1 MDRASSTSDAPDPRA
16 HPDVTLAA
24 IVTTALATGTTPAL
38 GIAVESGGASRAVT
52 SGIADARTGATAHEE
67 TLFHACSMSKMVT
80 ATGVLRLV
88 DAGVLDLDADI
99 GSYLGDWRLDVPVG
113 PPVTLAHLLS
123 HTSGIDDAEGS
134 FEPAT
139 DSPPVLDLLRG
150 DTAGHPGPVRAT
162 RPPGAFAYSDAGY
175 CVVEHI
181 IETVTG
187 ESFASVL
194 DRWVLGPLGLEHTLF
209 WDRPDGAA
217 GTDQAPSGRLGA
229 RTLTE
234 AAAGH
239 DSGGATVPAG
249 RAYYPYLAAAGLW
262 STPTDVA
269 RLLTD
274 LLAAADESPAAVL
287 RPATAA
293 RMLTAPAATPFAGL
307 GVFLAGSGH
316 GARVISQGWGVGFQ
330 CAATATVSTGSV
342 VVAMINAD
350 PGTDQEGSIVGRSME
365 AAAGLLPRAA
375 GR

>member
-1 MDRASSTSDAPDPRA
+1 MNRAFVTADAAPDGA
-16 HPDVTLAA
+16 LAA
-24 IVTTALATGTTPAL
+24 VVASALAASTTPAL
-38 GIAVESGGASRAVT
+38 GIAVETGAWSRAVT
-52 SGIADARTGATAHEE
+52 SGITDARTGADAHEE

-99 GSYLGDWRLDVPVG
+99 GAYLRGWQLDGTGG

-123 HTSGIDDAEGS
+123 HTSGIVDPEGS
-134 FEPAT
+134 FEPAA

-150 DTAGHPGPVRAT
+150 DTAGHPGPVRAM
-162 RPPGAFAYSDAGY
+162 RPPGEFAYSDAGY
-175 CVVEHI
+175 CVIEHI

-187 ESFASVL
+187 EAFAAVL

-217 GTDQAPSGRLGA
+217 GADQTPSGRLSA

-239 DSGGATVPAG
+239 DSAGVTVPAG
-249 RAYYPYLAAAGLW
+249 RTHYPYLAAAGLW
-262 STPTDVA
+262 STPSDLA
-269 RLLTD
+269 RLLSD
-274 LLAAADESPAAVL
+274 LLAAVDGSPVTVL
-287 RPATAA
+287 RPATAR
-293 RMLTAPAATPFAGL
+293 RMLSAQPEHPFAGL
-307 GVFLAGSGH
+307 GVFLAGSGC
-316 GARVISQGWGVGFQ
+316 GSRVISQGWGVGFQ

-350 PGTDQEGSIVGRSME
+350 PGTDQDGSVVGRSMD
-365 AAAGLLPRAA
+365 AAAGILPHGAET
-375 GR
+375 

>member
-1 MDRASSTSDAPDPRA
+1 MSRDPVPADHSDT
-16 HPDVTLAA
+16 TLAL
-24 IVTTALATGTTPAL
+24 IVASALDADPTPAL
-38 GIAVESGGASRAVT
+38 GVAVATGGTPRAVT
-52 SGIADARTGATAHEE
+52 SGVADARTGTDAHEE

-99 GSYLGDWRLDVPVG
+99 GSYLGDWRLDGPVG

-123 HTSGIDDAEGS
+123 HTSGIDDADGS

-150 DTAGHPGPVRAT
+150 NTAGHPGPVRAT
-162 RPPGAFAYSDAGY
+162 RPPGAFTYSDAGY

-181 IETVTG
+181 VETVTG
-187 ESFASVL
+187 ETFAAVL
-194 DRWVLGPLGLEHTLF
+194 DRWVLGPLGLEHTLY

-217 GTDQAPSGRLGA
+217 GADHAPSGRLGT

-249 RAYYPYLAAAGLW
+249 RAYYPYLAAAGMW

-269 RLLTD
+269 RLLAD

-307 GVFLAGSGH
+307 GVFLAGSGR
-316 GARVISQGWGVGFQ
+316 GTRVSSQGWGVGFQ
-330 CAATATVSTGSV
+330 CAATANLGTGSV

-350 PGTDQEGSIVGRSME
+350 PGTDQAGSIVGRSME
-365 AAAGLLPRAA
+365 AATGILPRAS